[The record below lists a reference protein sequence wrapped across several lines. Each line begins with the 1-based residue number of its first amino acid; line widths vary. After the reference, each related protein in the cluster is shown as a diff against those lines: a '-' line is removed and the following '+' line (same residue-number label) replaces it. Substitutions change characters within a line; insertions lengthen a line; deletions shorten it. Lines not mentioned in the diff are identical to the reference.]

1 MSKQTSLTKKYTKF
15 DPKRINFT
23 DLEENARSKGQKIAY
38 VRYRDE
44 KKGDQTLLLQTPQ
57 IELNTYGIPRKGEYY
72 NDDKQRSFIKVPL
85 DTENSESGIL
95 YNKLSEL
102 DTLLESD
109 EMKIKIFGSLK
120 KAKGYKYQTIVRENA
135 PTTIEDNSDSDESDG
150 EGSKNETTQQQT
162 YPRPPYFKAKL
173 NLDYESGNITTKV
186 FKLSPNSTREDMS
199 ITTLDQLETLV
210 TFRSSIRMIV
220 MPNKLWALKTFD
232 GKRYGLSFKIMHLEV
247 EPVERSSL
255 KQFFDNDAFVDSD
268 DDDDDN
274 DNDEAE
280 TVVQTTKSSTNLDT
294 SALDGSDD
302 DDDDDSDS
310 NSNEAA
316 EDNAG
321 SASENSASEN
331 SDSDSED
338 EAPPPK
344 KKTAGKN
351 TKKKMLAANN

>member
-1 MSKQTSLTKKYTKF
+1 MSKQSSLTKKYTKF
-15 DPKRINFT
+15 DPNRINFT

-135 PTTIEDNSDSDESDG
+135 PTTIEDNSDSESDG
-150 EGSKNETTQQQT
+150 ESGQNDNSKQQS

-186 FKLSPNSTREDMS
+186 FKLCSNNSRENMS
-199 ITTLDQLETLV
+199 ISTLDGLETLV
-210 TFRSSIRMIV
+210 TYRSSIRMIV

-232 GKRYGLSFKIMHLEV
+232 GKRYGLSFKIMHL
-247 EPVERSSL
+247 
-255 KQFFDNDAFVDSD
+255 K
-268 DDDDDN
+268 
-274 DNDEAE
+274 
-280 TVVQTTKSSTNLDT
+280 
-294 SALDGSDD
+294 
-302 DDDDDSDS
+302 
-310 NSNEAA
+310 
-316 EDNAG
+316 
-321 SASENSASEN
+321 
-331 SDSDSED
+331 
-338 EAPPPK
+338 
-344 KKTAGKN
+344 
-351 TKKKMLAANN
+351 